1 MGQAGAQREPSMEEI
16 LASIRKIIETNDK
29 SGGIAKT
36 PDTPVQSS
44 ETNANASMMTVAS
57 GSHAGNAV
65 NSFNSDDYALIH
77 DADQQDQEAWAA
89 LQPSENA
96 PAAHRPIPQP
106 EARREVSSGKAP
118 QVEAATAQQTAP
130 AVHPQEP
137 AAKTKDNKSTAHVS
151 LAEVAARMRGQGE
164 VAVGTVRGDEV
175 VNELPDALVGDL
187 SSEDARLSVRSQASR
202 EAADGLEEVAKE
214 LARIENEK
222 ARAEERLAQL
232 HSSENASNVEVLH
245 AADLDDE
252 EYDLDDATDS
262 DESSS
267 MDALTSLI
275 APEIERQL
283 ISVDVSEKVAQSFAA
298 LDAVMASG
306 AQRNFDEIAEDLLR
320 PMLQNWL
327 DDNLP
332 TLVERL
338 VREEIERVSRG
349 NRR

>member
-29 SGGIAKT
+29 TGGTAKT
-36 PDTPVQSS
+36 SEAPAQSS
-44 ETNANASMMTVAS
+44 GRIAAATVEPASAPVSHGSDAN
-57 GSHAGNAV
+57 NAV
-65 NSFNSDDYALIH
+65 NSDDSDDNALI
-77 DADQQDQEAWAA
+77 DDTDTQDQEAWSA
-89 LQPSENA
+89 LRSDTNI
-96 PAAHRPIPQP
+96 PAAHRPISDP
-106 EARREVSSGKAP
+106 EARREVPPVELEISQQAAP
-118 QVEAATAQQTAP
+118 VVQ
-130 AVHPQEP
+130 PQEQSE
-137 AAKTKDNKSTAHVS
+137 KTKDNSGAGHGS
-151 LAEVAARMRGQGE
+151 LAEIAARMRGHGA
-164 VAVGTVRGDEV
+164 VAVGTVRGGDV
-175 VNELPDALVGDL
+175 VSELPDTLVGDL
-187 SSEDARLSVRSQASR
+187 PSEDAKLSLRSKASR

-214 LARIENEK
+214 LARIDKEK
-222 ARAEERLAQL
+222 ALAEQKLAQL
-232 HSSENASNVEVLH
+232 QSSETDNDNEMLDV
-245 AADLDDE
+245 ADLDDE
-252 EYDLDDATDS
+252 EYDLDEDVGSDAS
-262 DESSS
+262 GAI
-267 MDALTSLI
+267 DALTSII

-283 ISVDVSEKVAQSFAA
+283 ISVDASEKVAQSFAA